1 MSKEL
6 EEIARR
12 QMEAAMAGHMGS
24 VYRPDGE
31 LDPQRVARMGSAGGS
46 VGLGEY
52 LDMGAVKYPGA
63 IDLPLASPNGTI
75 SARVN
80 FDGDHASRLS
90 WLVSYMAT
98 LPPDSTWGGVQG
110 GPLSAHDQK
119 VLHAA
124 AVLYAAGG
132 VGPGKTLHGYAV
144 NAERSA
150 GMASEMLHSGI
161 GAGTYWSRSETR
173 DDVCRIIMQHN
184 DPERVR
190 QDPRL
195 QIFVDA
201 LRFEMCRIDVNGEAG
216 IRVLQAFLNKTEQA
230 KFFFGWSRSRD
241 NLLMWMRSVRGWK

>member
-1 MSKEL
+1 M
-6 EEIARR
+6 A
-12 QMEAAMAGHMGS
+12 AAMKGHMGS

-31 LDPQRVARMGSAGGS
+31 LDPSAVARMGGAGGA

-52 LDMGAVKYPGA
+52 LDMGSVKYPGA
-63 IDLPLASPNGTI
+63 IDLPLQTPSGNTI
-75 SARVN
+75 GARVP
-80 FDGDHASRLS
+80 FDGDHAARLA

-98 LPPDSTWGGVQG
+98 LPADQHWGGVPG

-124 AVLYAAGG
+124 AVLYAIGGVSAGG
-132 VGPGKTLHGYAV
+132 RGLHGYAV

-150 GMASEMLHSGI
+150 AMANELLHSGI
-161 GAGTYWSRSETR
+161 GAGTYWSKSETR
-173 DDVCRIIMQHN
+173 DDVCRIIHQHGN
-184 DPERVR
+184 IERVR

-201 LRFEMCRIDVNGEAG
+201 LRFELCRIDVNGAVG
-216 IRVLQAFLNKTEQA
+216 IQVLQAFLNKHQQQS
-230 KFFFGWSRSRD
+230 FFFGWSRSKD